1 MLTFYP
7 PPLVTHPGI
16 LLLVEAEMGCV
27 HGRHEGQSWQPEQ
40 PGETQKRRLPGDNR
54 SSSRLQKQQ
63 GGTRKEVDLDL
74 ASCRTDANDSP
85 AVTNNNDRK
94 PTLNF
99 EPLSPPRLEVQPCT
113 PRAEV
118 MSLVGLKISTE

>member
-1 MLTFYP
+1 M
-7 PPLVTHPGI
+7 
-16 LLLVEAEMGCV
+16 
-27 HGRHEGQSWQPEQ
+27 
-40 PGETQKRRLPGDNR
+40 PGDNR

-63 GGTRKEVDLDL
+63 GGARKEVDLDL
-74 ASCRTDANDSP
+74 GSCRTDANDSP

-118 MSLVGLKISTE
+118 MSLVGLKISTERD

>member
-1 MLTFYP
+1 
-7 PPLVTHPGI
+7 
-16 LLLVEAEMGCV
+16 MGCV

-74 ASCRTDANDSP
+74 ASSRTDANDSP

-118 MSLVGLKISTE
+118 MSLVDLKISTE